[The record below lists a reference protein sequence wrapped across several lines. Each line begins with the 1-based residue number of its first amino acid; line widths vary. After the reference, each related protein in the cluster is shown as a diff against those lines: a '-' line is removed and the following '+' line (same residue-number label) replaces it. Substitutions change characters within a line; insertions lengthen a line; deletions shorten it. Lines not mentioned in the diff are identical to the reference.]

1 MPSANEICCLY
12 AVTLAKKI
20 RNKELSPIE
29 VADAVLERIQ
39 KLDPTLHAF
48 STLAANQARQDASG
62 RTVGCN
68 YLEGNRSLT
77 PSSAALFRR

>member
-1 MPSANEICCLY
+1 MD

-48 STLAANQARQDASG
+48 STLAANQASRTEKAIMSGQD
-62 RTVGCN
+62 VGPLACR
-68 YLEGNRSLT
+68 L
-77 PSSAALFRR
+77 A